1 MKTEEFK
8 IEINA
13 PASFVWQAL
22 WEDTNYRKW
31 TTAFCEGSYVVSDWK
46 KGSEVHFLSPS
57 GDGMFSTITEMI
69 PNVKMYFTHWGEI
82 KQKNKQPITEET
94 KSWSGSRENYNLSE
108 NNGITTVTVQMDI
121 VEEYLDYFKK
131 AFPNGLKLVKEIAEN
146 QKNNF

>member
-69 PNVKMYFTHWGEI
+69 PKCKNVFYSLG
-82 KQKNKQPITEET
+82 
-94 KSWSGSRENYNLSE
+94 
-108 NNGITTVTVQMDI
+108 
-121 VEEYLDYFKK
+121 
-131 AFPNGLKLVKEIAEN
+131 
-146 QKNNF
+146 